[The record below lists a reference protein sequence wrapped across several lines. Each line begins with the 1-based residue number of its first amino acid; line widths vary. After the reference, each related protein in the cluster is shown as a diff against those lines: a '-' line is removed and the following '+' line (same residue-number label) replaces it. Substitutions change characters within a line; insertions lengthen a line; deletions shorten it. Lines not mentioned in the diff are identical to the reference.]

1 MRKVDDIIEQA
12 KRLTPEERRRLVEAL
27 EEVDEPRAEIEE
39 AKRLAAFDRFL
50 ARGGKGHSDFR
61 DVSRDKYKHLAEVY
75 ADKK

>member
-12 KRLTPEERRRLVEAL
+12 KRLTPDERRRLVEAL
-27 EEVDEPRAEIEE
+27 EEVDEPAEMEQS
-39 AKRLAAFDRFL
+39 KRLAAFDRFL